1 MKRIFDLTHKV
12 LKNIFLLWIGLL
24 SANYCHAQWTKQ
36 DSLKL
41 AELLKKEGE
50 IELNPEALQSIDFLK
65 GSIGVET
72 NGTAT
77 NGNSG
82 FASPYSD
89 PQHYRRH
96 FDFDETLPSSPFP
109 RVATDTL
116 AKGMHMSLLPYH
128 GIYLYNL
135 NPVSGKRV
143 PMGGMMD
150 RKTYEISCGQIVP
163 GQGGP
168 MNDMRLM
175 MMGGSMGG
183 SFKTDFDQMFSLQY
197 WNFRQRRAANK
208 TLVALAA
215 YNNSEQQCGRYEYFH
230 VDNEEY
236 SLNFVGSDS
245 IRTCVET
252 HLQDSCPVT
261 KGLLYFRYTEMCRG
275 TFAYFF
281 PDGHDVRGTFT
292 TNGTRYMLCYGNGQ
306 EVLITITRMGG
317 RLFTVKRDL
326 TKRYRHAY
334 TLQELKKV
342 QIETVVTQIAKGK
355 D

>member
-1 MKRIFDLTHKV
+1 MTHKV

-96 FDFDETLPSSPFP
+96 FDFDETLPFSPFP

-150 RKTYEISCGQIVP
+150 RKTYEISRGQIVP

-236 SLNFVGSDS
+236 SLNLWAVTPFV
-245 IRTCVET
+245 RVWKPTCKIVVRSQRGYCISAIPRCVVE
-252 HLQDSCPVT
+252 HLLTSFLMDAMYEVHLRPTVHVT
-261 KGLLYFRYTEMCRG
+261 CSAMVTGRKYSSPLLEWEAGC
-275 TFAYFF
+275 
-281 PDGHDVRGTFT
+281 
-292 TNGTRYMLCYGNGQ
+292 
-306 EVLITITRMGG
+306 
-317 RLFTVKRDL
+317 
-326 TKRYRHAY
+326 
-334 TLQELKKV
+334 LQ
-342 QIETVVTQIAKGK
+342 
-355 D
+355 